1 VLRESEFLTLG
12 EGAELLRF
20 TVTAPK
26 EPVQAFREWLHR
38 HAVPIVRRGR
48 VLLVERRVLLDWL
61 HQNTWT

>member
-38 HAVPIVRRGR
+38 QAIPVLRRGR
-48 VLLVERRVLLDWL
+48 VILVERAVLLEML
-61 HQNTWT
+61 KR